1 MSQVDHV
8 DVVIIGGGTTGCIA
22 AAHLSE
28 DPTRSVLVIER
39 GRDLGQFAQLPASVR
54 EGFPNTVNPPMESA
68 FVGQSIAGGSADRAV
83 VWAWGE
89 VLGGG
94 SAINGQVFLR
104 PLVHDTDDW
113 VARGAASLSYDSLLP
128 SMIALESDA
137 DFAGPFH
144 GQDGPI
150 PVQRFVS
157 DATPD
162 ELHALADA
170 ARSIGF
176 DNAPDLNAPGA
187 TGVGPTPFNAR
198 GHERISTAVAYLD
211 PARGRPNL
219 RIMPETL
226 VERIVVRGDRARG
239 VAVVSGG
246 VRREITADL
255 VVLAAGAIATPQLL
269 MLSGIGPRAELDA
282 LGIDCE
288 IENNNVGENLQDHPM
303 LRLQWRI
310 APRPVDSR
318 QPMSPL
324 RVRFSSSD
332 AGRRDDL
339 LINVC
344 GINPSPN
351 DRASI
356 DRVELITLLMDPDS
370 TGRVR
375 LASADAAD
383 RPTIDFSY
391 FTRGTDRS
399 RMLEGIDLAL
409 EIGRAA
415 AESHWSLLHF
425 DDVEINDR
433 ASRHQWLLRN
443 ALDSGLHATGSCRMG
458 DDDSAVVDSTG
469 CVRGVEG
476 LMIIDASVVPSSPRV
491 NTNATAMVIAHH
503 LVSTL

>member
-1 MSQVDHV
+1 MTRVDHM
-8 DVVIIGGGTTGCIA
+8 DVVIIGGGTSGCIA

-28 DPTRSVLVIER
+28 DPSRSVLLVER
-39 GRDLGQFAQLPASVR
+39 GRDLGPFAGLPDSVR
-54 EGFPNTVNPPMESA
+54 EGFPNTVNPPLESA
-68 FVGQSIAGGSADRAV
+68 FVGQSIAGGSTDRAV

-113 VARGAASLSYDSLLP
+113 VARGSTDLSYESLLP

-137 DFAGPFH
+137 DFAGAFH

-157 DATPD
+157 DRTPD

-170 ARSIGF
+170 ARELGF
-176 DNAPDLNAPGA
+176 GYAPDLNAPGA

-198 GHERISTAVAYLD
+198 GYERISTAVAYLD

-219 RIMPETL
+219 RIMPDTL
-226 VERIVVRGDRARG
+226 VERIMVRGGRARG
-239 VAVVSGG
+239 VVVMTQG
-246 VRREITADL
+246 VRSEIAADL
-255 VVLAAGAIATPQLL
+255 VILAAGAIATPQLL
-269 MLSGIGPRAELDA
+269 MLSGIGPRAELEA
-282 LGIDCE
+282 LGIACE
-288 IENNNVGENLQDHPM
+288 VETNDVGQNLQDHPM
-303 LRLQWRI
+303 LRLQWGI
-310 APRPVDSR
+310 SPRTVDPR

-324 RVRFSSSD
+324 RVRLSSSE

-344 GINPSPN
+344 AINPGPD
-351 DRASI
+351 DRTMI
-356 DRVELITLLMDPDS
+356 DRVELITLLMDPES

-375 LASADAAD
+375 LASADPAD
-383 RPTIDFSY
+383 RPTIEFSY
-391 FTRGTDRS
+391 FTRGTDRR

-409 EIGRAA
+409 EIGRGAA
-415 AESHWSLLHF
+415 QSTWSLLSTKGV
-425 DDVEINDR
+425 DVEDR
-433 ASRHQWLLRN
+433 ASRHEWLLHN

-458 DDDSAVVDSTG
+458 DDDGAVVDG
-469 CVRGVEG
+469 RGRVRGIEG
-476 LMIIDASVVPSSPRV
+476 LMVIDASVVPSSPRV

-503 LVSTL
+503 LVSKL